1 MALNTLDKEYREQQE
16 LREQTRAAIAGYN
29 EVLKIR
35 KCLPQPQYKVFNSF
49 EGMSEAAQA
58 QAKRCNYQN
67 ALRLDSYWNRGDWF
81 PATGRTF
88 ETLFGMVWSKE
99 PESDIQ
105 PKLEYLIDNADGTG
119 CGLREVAQKITAK
132 VISDARYGVYV
143 DMPTSPVNEAG
154 ERVALTRAQN
164 ESGEFLPKWIQYDA
178 DQIIYTR
185 SSGRANAIDEIRL
198 TELHSKQKDEFDWED
213 KVFTRRLVMMGNVF
227 HNQLYNEKE
236 ELEYDITPISDGK
249 VMSEI
254 PFQFFGS
261 DNNSMEYSKIA
272 LYDLARGNLKHFVQ
286 DCDNAD
292 NLHYHGQGMTVVSTD
307 MTKDE
312 FDDMNPNGLDV
323 GARGMNMLDA
333 AGSVEVIQIG
343 ATGAIPAEMTR
354 KEARMVMSGAQLTT
368 ESGGNETATAKRID
382 ANASMSSLK
391 RMSYNIG
398 DGLKQLF
405 VWTAR
410 LLGEESTSF
419 YKTNTDF
426 ITDDLSPEMIKAHWE
441 VVQAG
446 GLPQVSFNE
455 TARKAKL
462 TDKTDEELADALSN
476 QQMLT
481 GGTSEERATMQAQL
495 DAALEELAALKA
507 SE

>member
-1 MALNTLDKEYREQQE
+1 MALNEKDSNYIEQYE
-16 LREQTRAAIAGYN
+16 LREQTRAAIAGYH

-35 KCLPQPQYKVFNSF
+35 KCLPQPQYKVFNTF
-49 EGMSEAAQA
+49 DGMSEAAQA
-58 QAKRCNYQN
+58 QAQRCNYQN
-67 ALRLDSYWNRGDWF
+67 ALRLESYWNRGDWF

-99 PESDIQ
+99 PELDIQ
-105 PKLEYLIDNADGTG
+105 PKLEYLIDNADGAG
-119 CGLREVAQKITAK
+119 CGLREVSQKITAK
-132 VISDARYGVYV
+132 VIADARYGVFV
-143 DMPTSPVNEAG
+143 DMPASPVNENG
-154 ERVALTRAQN
+154 ERVSLTRAQN

-185 SSGRANAIDEIRL
+185 SSGGANAIDEVRL
-198 TELHSKQKDEFDWED
+198 TEIHSKKKDDFDWED
-213 KVFTRRLVMMGNVF
+213 ELYIRRLVMIDNVF

-236 ELEYDITPISDGK
+236 ELQYDITPISDGK

-261 DNNSMEYSKIA
+261 DNNSAEYSKIP

-307 MTKDE
+307 MSKEE
-312 FDDMNPNGLDV
+312 FNDMNPNGLDV

-333 AGSVEVIQIG
+333 AGSVNVIQID

-368 ESGGNETATAKRID
+368 DSGGNETATAKRID

-405 VWTAR
+405 VWTAG

-419 YKTNTDF
+419 YRPNTDF

-455 TARKAKL
+455 TARKAQL
-462 TDKTDEELADALSN
+462 TDKTDKEIAQALAD
-476 QQMLT
+476 QQLLT
-481 GGTSEERATMQAQL
+481 GGGPEEMAALQAQL
-495 DAALEELAALKA
+495 DDALEKLAARA

>member
-1 MALNTLDKEYREQQE
+1 M
-16 LREQTRAAIAGYN
+16 
-29 EVLKIR
+29 
-35 KCLPQPQYKVFNSF
+35 
-49 EGMSEAAQA
+49 
-58 QAKRCNYQN
+58 
-67 ALRLDSYWNRGDWF
+67 
-81 PATGRTF
+81 
-88 ETLFGMVWSKE
+88 
-99 PESDIQ
+99 
-105 PKLEYLIDNADGTG
+105 
-119 CGLREVAQKITAK
+119 
-132 VISDARYGVYV
+132 ISDARYGVYV